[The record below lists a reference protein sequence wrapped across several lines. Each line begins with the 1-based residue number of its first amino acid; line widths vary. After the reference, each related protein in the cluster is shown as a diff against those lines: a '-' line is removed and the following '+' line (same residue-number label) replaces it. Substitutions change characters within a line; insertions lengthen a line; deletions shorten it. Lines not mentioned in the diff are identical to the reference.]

1 MKRREQSQ
9 TEQLRRALAAR
20 EAQLQEVQARLAAL
34 EGSTSL
40 QVGRALAGAARRPAR
55 GLVSLPR
62 ELYRLWRGSGRPGE
76 RTERKART
84 PEPVRSYE
92 TERQEARL
100 LAGQPAF
107 GDERIVV
114 AGVLSA
120 EARAALEP
128 YARTIPLR
136 PHDVQVVFDSA
147 DVDLVLV
154 TASAARPGS
163 PWAHLGDPAAV
174 DRTRALRW
182 VLEAAAARGVASVL
196 VRDAPAAPAL
206 AGLGFDHV
214 HDGDL
219 GVPLHRYNPIAA
231 EPERTPTPV
240 RVCGTGRP
248 PHPLVA
254 ADGGALPADV
264 HWEDLPRTLRAAA
277 VAVVDTPALADR
289 ALACGT
295 RVLIADGSPG
305 PGLPATAARTAT
317 AEADLARAVAE
328 GPLTPGELRLV
339 LRSLFLTRA
348 TPVLLADL
356 LDRVRLLPGGATRTQ
371 PLAHRAVAVL
381 AGPFDDTES
390 LALADDVFRQQHP
403 PAEIVVPAS
412 RADFAGIRRLRDRG
426 LTVRTAD
433 AAAPGDPWSPAD
445 WARLAEAATAP
456 WTVLWDRP
464 SGESFLVDALC
475 AAECSGAD
483 AVGPAVVP
491 DGTGEARAD
500 GTGLEWLAAGQ
511 EYVFV
516 TEVRPFLARRDLVRR
531 GLHPGVW
538 SRHGAR
544 LLALGDPRPTGRGA
558 APDHAHAG

>member
-231 EPERTPTPV
+231 EPERAAAPV

-254 ADGGALPADV
+254 ADGGALHADV

-456 WTVLWDRP
+456 WTALWDRP

-544 LLALGDPRPTGRGA
+544 LLALGEPRPTERGA